1 MSDAGEHVRRL
12 GLLYTLILA
21 GRLTLLRCQNYFR
34 AYPISR
40 LCDLKYAWRVL
51 RVVVRANTAAFIA
64 AYLGSLEEL

>member
-21 GRLTLLRCQNYFR
+21 GRLTLLRSQKYFR

-40 LCDLKYAWRVL
+40 LCDLEYARRVL